1 MLLAS
6 LALSGLR
13 PSAFG
18 LSQVGFEI
26 TNKLWAHVRLF
37 TGMLLLHIIEIQF
50 SYMILDTCN
59 GKARHAPVTIN
70 TKCNDLLRNTY
81 GKLNFYWEVKND
93 LGSQGDIN
101 WWPFEPQYH
110 TVHYDFFS
118 LVGWTFLGLFLNFSW
133 TFLELFLDFS
143 WTFLE
148 LFLNF
153 SWTFLKLFLGFLWE
167 VSQLYQH
174 FSSTLGFTG
183 SNKTLLA

>member
-1 MLLAS
+1 MYSRSNTRRRLRQVFTPRRIHFGLVLLAS

-50 SYMILDTCN
+50 SYMILDTYN

-110 TVHYDFFS
+110 TVQYDCFFW
-118 LVGWTFLGLFLNFSW
+118 LVGLFM
-133 TFLELFLDFS
+133 DFS
-143 WTFLE
+143 
-148 LFLNF
+148 
-153 SWTFLKLFLGFLWE
+153 
-167 VSQLYQH
+167 
-174 FSSTLGFTG
+174 
-183 SNKTLLA
+183 

>member
-1 MLLAS
+1 MTSRIDEYTSGQCTLGRIHVGASGKCSLRDEYTSGRMLLAS

-50 SYMILDTCN
+50 SYMILDTYN

-81 GKLNFYWEVKND
+81 GKLNFYWEVK
-93 LGSQGDIN
+93 
-101 WWPFEPQYH
+101 
-110 TVHYDFFS
+110 
-118 LVGWTFLGLFLNFSW
+118 
-133 TFLELFLDFS
+133 
-143 WTFLE
+143 
-148 LFLNF
+148 
-153 SWTFLKLFLGFLWE
+153 
-167 VSQLYQH
+167 
-174 FSSTLGFTG
+174 
-183 SNKTLLA
+183 

>member
-50 SYMILDTCN
+50 SYMIFDTYN

-81 GKLNFYWEVKND
+81 GKLNFYWEVK
-93 LGSQGDIN
+93 
-101 WWPFEPQYH
+101 
-110 TVHYDFFS
+110 
-118 LVGWTFLGLFLNFSW
+118 
-133 TFLELFLDFS
+133 
-143 WTFLE
+143 
-148 LFLNF
+148 
-153 SWTFLKLFLGFLWE
+153 
-167 VSQLYQH
+167 
-174 FSSTLGFTG
+174 
-183 SNKTLLA
+183 

>member
-50 SYMILDTCN
+50 SYMILDTYN

-81 GKLNFYWEVKND
+81 GKLNFYWEVKWSGKSRWYQ
-93 LGSQGDIN
+93 LVAFWTAVSYSTI
-101 WWPFEPQYH
+101 WL
-110 TVHYDFFS
+110 FF
-118 LVGWTFLGLFLNFSW
+118 LVGWTFLGLFLDFSW
-133 TFLELFLDFS
+133 TFLGLFLNFS

>member
-110 TVHYDFFS
+110 TVHYDFFLW
-118 LVGWTFLGLFLNFSW
+118 LVGLFLDFSWTFLGLFLN
-133 TFLELFLDFS
+133 FS

>member
-50 SYMILDTCN
+50 SYMILDTYN

-81 GKLNFYWEVKND
+81 GKLNSYWEVQKKSNQPEKNNHIV
-93 LGSQGDIN
+93 L
-101 WWPFEPQYH
+101 
-110 TVHYDFFS
+110 YDTAVQKATS
-118 LVGWTFLGLFLNFSW
+118 
-133 TFLELFLDFS
+133 
-143 WTFLE
+143 
-148 LFLNF
+148 
-153 SWTFLKLFLGFLWE
+153 
-167 VSQLYQH
+167 
-174 FSSTLGFTG
+174 
-183 SNKTLLA
+183 